1 MNRLFLFLLLL
12 VLGLFKPSWSLPIA
26 FTSYSPKLKVESGI
40 WQVRSASQLQKL
52 LARNI
57 NNPRACYY
65 IINQAYRVNLEV
77 ETVVALKPFFQKR
90 PSDPVMQATYAYAS
104 LVGTLRAFS
113 APQSAALNKAEQYNL
128 FYEQSSSYSFMKLT
142 MSRTPEI
149 LLKSPEAIVMAAACY
164 QDELYSRAITDKKR
178 WDQLVSWSQRA
189 VRLAPQWAD
198 AHYRYGEVLSAYAAS
213 GGRIKLPDATELRLF
228 TQSQNALLKAQ
239 QLDNS
244 PPMQGACA
252 RALAMASYSNKQY
265 AQALRYIDI
274 WFKYLPEYSNVP
286 ALKDW
291 RQRVVRQLQKI

>member
-12 VLGLFKPSWSLPIA
+12 VLGSFKPSWAVTIP
-26 FTSYSPKLKVESGI
+26 FTSYSPKLKVEPGI
-40 WQVRSASQLQKL
+40 WQMRSASQLQKL

-113 APQSAALNKAEQYNL
+113 APQSAALNKAKQYNL

-164 QDELYSRAITDKKR
+164 EDELYGRSVADQKR

-189 VRLAPQWAD
+189 IRLAPQWAD
-198 AHYRYGEVLSAYAAS
+198 AHYRYGTVLKSYA
-213 GGRIKLPDATELRLF
+213 GTGDLKLPDATKQRLLLQAQ
-228 TQSQNALLKAQ
+228 TALLSAQ
-239 QLDNS
+239 RLDNS
-244 PPMQGACA
+244 LPMQGSCA
-252 RALAMASYSNKQY
+252 RALASAFYRQKQY
-265 AQALRYIDI
+265 GQALRYIDI
-274 WFKYLPEYSNVP
+274 WFRYLPEYSNVP

-291 RQRVVRQLQKI
+291 RQEIVRQLGKI